1 MKKLSTYLFLFL
13 FSFSAP
19 SFADDIR
26 DFEIEGMSIG
36 DSLLDYFSEEEIKSS
51 IVNYHKDSTFKTADM
66 YSSKF
71 NIYDGVQAMFR
82 KDDKKYIIH
91 GLIGV
96 NFYENNIE
104 ECYAQKNEIFLEMKK
119 LFKNAVIDDRGSYKH
134 PADITGKSKVTTVYF
149 EFESKDYAQVKC
161 FDWSKDFED
170 KNNPDNLR
178 IGIFTGELGYWLEN
192 VAYN

>member
-1 MKKLSTYLFLFL
+1 MKKLSTYLFLIL

-26 DFEIEGMSIG
+26 EFEIEGISIG
-36 DSLLDYFSEEEIKSS
+36 DSLLNHFTEEEIKSS
-51 IVNYHKDSTFKTADM
+51 IKNYHKDSTFKTADM

-82 KDDKKYIIH
+82 EDDKKYIIH
-91 GLIGV
+91 GLNGV
-96 NFYENNIE
+96 IFYKNNIE
-104 ECYAQKNEIFLEMKK
+104 ECYAQKDEIFLEMKK

-134 PADITGKSKVTTVYF
+134 PADITGKSKATTVYF

-170 KNNPDNLR
+170 KGNSDNLR